1 LNLKVLDFVYYGFD
15 APLESDYEISSSGVF
30 LLSTSHLAWHSYP
43 EDGRVHFSL
52 STCGPKIE
60 VSDLNKQIELS
71 YSKVT
76 GIEHYPCV
84 INPRNII
91 MFQVKL
97 FKNEGGASNQL
108 AGGYL
113 TVANAVKINIRLLK
127 TKTVVTLYHSPLIR
141 NKILKSG

>member
-1 LNLKVLDFVYYGFD
+1 MWPFKENRKMEVYSYNYFVYFEEGDENFDLKRIEDGSRLLCKSLNLKVLDFVYYGFD
-15 APLESDYEISSSGVF
+15 APWESDYEISSSGVF

-76 GIEHYPCV
+76 GIEHYTCV
-84 INPRNII
+84 I
-91 MFQVKL
+91 
-97 FKNEGGASNQL
+97 
-108 AGGYL
+108 
-113 TVANAVKINIRLLK
+113 
-127 TKTVVTLYHSPLIR
+127 
-141 NKILKSG
+141 KS